1 MDYLKNKSS
10 ETHMVENITIAT
22 RQLAKRQMTWM
33 RKMENLEIFEPFNH
47 DLNLK
52 VKYLFS
58 SKIND
63 LSIGWEN

>member
-1 MDYLKNKSS
+1 MKNCYLKNQISKY
-10 ETHMVENITIAT
+10 ELKDRIIFAT

-52 VKYLFS
+52 VKSRIESFLV
-58 SKIND
+58 N
-63 LSIGWEN
+63 